1 MTGWAA
7 RRALFPALE
16 TCVYLDTASSGPVS
30 APAMA
35 AGQRFYALSN
45 ARGNRAA
52 DEWYGA
58 VEETRRRVAA
68 LVGASPDEI
77 GFIPNTSMG
86 MTAAALLFQGAG
98 AVLTGADEHPSVTT
112 PWLARGYAMRR
123 AARDADG
130 RITPE
135 AYARAMTSDTRVIA
149 VSHVRFDDGQ
159 VNDLAALGALA
170 RAHGA
175 HLVVDATQSAGILPI
190 GADDGIDV
198 IAFAGFKWL
207 NAGYGCGGLF
217 VRDGLMQRYGL
228 PIAGNRSRATE
239 ALDDVAA
246 LDPLLKARA
255 FELGTMAVPNLMA
268 LGASLE
274 LIAEIGPDA
283 ILARVEALTGRLRAG
298 LKTLGLSAASENLSP
313 IVSVKTADGARALA
327 ALNAA
332 GVHVALRA
340 GRIRVAVSWYNDEAD
355 IDRCLEAFAAVE
367 RRRNDAG

>member
-1 MTGWAA
+1 MTDWAA

-16 TCVYLDTASSGPVS
+16 KCVYLDTASSGPVS

-35 AGQRFYALSN
+35 AGQLFYELSN
-45 ARGNRAA
+45 AHGNRAA
-52 DEWYGA
+52 DTWYGA
-58 VEETRRRVAA
+58 VEETRGRIAA

-86 MTAAALLFQGAG
+86 MTAAALLFEGEG

-112 PWLARGYAMRR
+112 PWLARGYVLRR
-123 AARDADG
+123 AARDGDG
-130 RITPE
+130 RITAE
-135 AYARAMTSDTRVIA
+135 AYARAMTADTRVIA

-159 VNDLAALGALA
+159 VNDLKALGALA
-170 RAHGA
+170 KAHGA
-175 HLVVDATQSAGILPI
+175 HLVVDATQSAGILPLSVQ
-190 GADDGIDV
+190 DGIDV
-198 IAFAGFKWL
+198 LAFAGFKWL
-207 NAGYGCGGLF
+207 NAGYGCGGLY

-239 ALDDVAA
+239 ALDEVAA
-246 LDPLLKARA
+246 LDPLLKAKA

-274 LIAEIGPDA
+274 LIVEIGAEA
-283 ILARVEALTGRLRAG
+283 ILARVAALTGRLRAG
-298 LKTLGLSAASENLSP
+298 LKTLGLATASEALSP
-313 IVSVKTADGARALA
+313 IVSVKTPDGEQALA
-327 ALNAA
+327 VLTAA

-355 IDRCLEAFAAVE
+355 IDRCLDAFAAVGHH
-367 RRRNDAG
+367 AA